1 MPFLF
6 STLKIPD
13 VKLVTPN
20 HYDDNRGYF
29 LESYKESE
37 FSVNGINKKFVQ
49 DNFSHSVYGVL
60 RGLHYQTKPK
70 EQAKLVSVLSG
81 EIFDVAVDIRKDS
94 PTFGKWVGEK
104 LSNKNHKMLYIP
116 EGFAHGFCTLTD
128 TADVLYKVTNEYSP
142 NDERGI
148 IWNDPDISI
157 SWPISKPIISEK
169 DQILPTLEDT
179 N

>member
-1 MPFLF
+1 
-6 STLKIPD
+6 
-13 VKLVTPN
+13 
-20 HYDDNRGYF
+20 
-29 LESYKESE
+29 
-37 FSVNGINKKFVQ
+37 
-49 DNFSHSVYGVL
+49 
-60 RGLHYQTKPK
+60 
-70 EQAKLVSVLSG
+70 
-81 EIFDVAVDIRKDS
+81 
-94 PTFGKWVGEK
+94 
-104 LSNKNHKMLYIP
+104 MLYIP